1 MHQFRSWLRLD
12 VMQSVSFIYLS
23 FVISE
28 RLICQTLVSD
38 KTAFLWCALERV
50 VPIRNLVVKPFCLIE
65 QMERKREKDEVMM
78 ELVLHL
84 LLQCVTRL
92 QGRG

>member
-1 MHQFRSWLRLD
+1 MHQFRSWLRLE
-12 VMQSVSFIYLS
+12 VMQSVSFIHLR

-50 VPIRNLVVKPFCLIE
+50 VPIRNLVVKLFCL
-65 QMERKREKDEVMM
+65 MERKREKDEVMM

-84 LLQCVTRL
+84 LLHCVTRL